1 MYSNAKAEALIRDLA
16 DRLTVR
22 LAANAGLNTISQG
35 FYTQTIVEASGGNNV
50 AQWPYLMLTHNGNA
64 AEGQPVVY
72 IQLSNVDAVSKD
84 IFGNSTYAYAPTVL
98 MLGYEL
104 TGAAGAYTFTVTSAN
119 ATAGAIYQD
128 SVTGQQFLVGSTLV
142 SGTTLV
148 TAGRGGNPSVSGTL
162 NKISGTGDAT
172 ITFSAFSDN
181 LFTGATNPIPAHS
194 DLATIEFEAQTCGCE
209 WQLIELA
216 NGTAVTGATVNAAA
230 PLVDIQ
236 PLYWPTKSV

>member
-1 MYSNAKAEALIRDLA
+1 MYSNAKAEALIRDLS

-22 LAANAGLNTISQG
+22 LENNAGINTISQG
-35 FYTQTIVEASGGNNV
+35 FYTQTLADGNT
-50 AQWPYLMLTHNGNA
+50 AQWPYLMLSHGGNV

-84 IFGNSTYAYAPTVL
+84 IFGNSTYSYSPTVL

-104 TGAAGAYTFTVTSAN
+104 SGAAG
-119 ATAGAIYQD
+119 
-128 SVTGQQFLVGSTLV
+128 
-142 SGTTLV
+142 
-148 TAGRGGNPSVSGTL
+148 
-162 NKISGTGDAT
+162 
-172 ITFSAFSDN
+172 
-181 LFTGATNPIPAHS
+181 TNPIPVHS
-194 DLATIEFEAQTCGCE
+194 DLATISFEAQTIGAE

-216 NGTAVTGATVNAAA
+216 NGTAVTGANVNAAT